1 MPCMGLRRASR
12 ARRGTTP
19 VALKVALEV
28 DGGTR
33 VTAYH
38 PTTGRPTRAFFRPE
52 GVEELSP

>member
-1 MPCMGLRRASR
+1 MGLRRASR